1 MKDMNRRK
9 RAEALLS
16 AEKHTL
22 QMIAEGAALPDV
34 LNDLCGGI
42 DDQSPGLMSMVS
54 LVEPDHQHLRPIAGP
69 RVPEGWMRSMTPTAI
84 GPDGACC
91 GTAAF
96 RMKPVVVADIASD
109 PLWDKSRDVA
119 MSYGLRACWSAPL
132 VSTTGD
138 MLGTFDMYYP
148 EPRNPGE
155 NDLTLI
161 ERATQMAR
169 IAIERELVRKALRA
183 SEQGFRLM
191 VEGVKDYAIL
201 MLDTEGR
208 VTSWN
213 AGAERIKGYRE
224 EEILGQHFSRFYP
237 PDEIAQRKPE
247 EVLALAAASGRVEHE
262 GWRLRKD
269 GSRFWAD
276 VVITALRDDEG
287 ALVGF
292 SKVTRDLTSRKQAQ
306 EELRRSETYL
316 AEGQRLSHTGSWAWN
331 VSSGEIFWS
340 QEHFR
345 IFGLDPKKVQPSY
358 PMLLQWIHPED
369 RVSVQ
374 QTFDTAV
381 HEKHAYA
388 MDCRIV
394 CPDAT
399 IKHIHSLAHPLFNAA
414 GELTEYVGTTIDT
427 TEQHEA
433 RTTLEQ
439 AFEEIKELKDRLY
452 HENVALREEMD
463 RASMFDEIIGSS
475 QVVRAVL
482 SRVAKV
488 APMDSTVLV
497 TGETGT
503 GKELIARAIHK
514 RSKRAGQA
522 FVAFNCAGIPPSLT
536 ASELFGHEKGS
547 FTGAQQRRLGRFEL
561 AEAGTIFLDEIG
573 ELPAETQIALLR
585 VIQEREFER
594 VGGSQPIP
602 TDVRVIA
609 ATNRDLQ
616 DAVAAGTFRLDLFY
630 RLNVFPIEVP
640 PLRERKEDVPML
652 LEYFIKR
659 YAAKAGKKI
668 QSIDKKTIELFKA
681 YHWPGN
687 IRELQNVIE
696 RSVIV
701 CEGETFSLDP
711 CWLSTAPVQPYGPT
725 STLAERLDDQERKI
739 IESALVESK
748 GRIAGRFGAATKLGI
763 PSSTLESKIRTLG
776 IKKNHF
782 RPDR

>member
-1 MKDMNRRK
+1 VKDISRRK

-22 QMIAEGAALPDV
+22 QMLAEGAALPDV

-42 DDQSPGLMSMVS
+42 DEQVPGLMSMVW
-54 LVEPDHQHLRPIAGP
+54 LVDPDRQHLRPIAGP
-69 RVPEGWMRSMTPTAI
+69 RVPEGWRRTMTPTAI

-109 PLWDKSRDVA
+109 PLWNKSRDVA
-119 MSYGLRACWSAPL
+119 ISYGLRACWSAPL
-132 VSTTGD
+132 VSTTGY
-138 MLGTFDMYYP
+138 MLGIFDMYYA
-148 EPRNPGE
+148 EPRNPE
-155 NDLTLI
+155 EDDLTLI
-161 ERATQMAR
+161 DRATQMAR
-169 IAIERELVRKALRA
+169 IAIEGERVRKELRA
-183 SEQGFRLM
+183 SEQRFRLM
-191 VEGVKDYAIL
+191 VEGVEDYAIL
-201 MLDTEGR
+201 MLDTDGR

-237 PDEIAQRKPE
+237 PDEVAQGKPQE
-247 EVLALAAASGRVEHE
+247 ILALATATGRVEHE

-287 ALVGF
+287 GLVGF

-306 EELRRSETYL
+306 EELRRSEVYL
-316 AEGQRLSHTGSWAWN
+316 ADGQRLSHTGSWALN

-345 IFGLDPKKVQPSY
+345 IFGLDPEKVQPSY

-381 HEKHAYA
+381 RERRAYA
-388 MDCRIV
+388 MNCRIV
-394 CPDAT
+394 RPDGT

-414 GELTEYVGTTIDT
+414 GALTEYVGTTIDT

-433 RTTLEQ
+433 RATLEQ

-452 HENVALREEMD
+452 HENVALREEID

-475 QVVRAVL
+475 SVVRAVL

-522 FVAFNCAGIPPSLT
+522 FVAFNCAGIPPSLI

-561 AEAGTIFLDEIG
+561 AEGGTIFLDEIG

-594 VGGSQPIP
+594 VGGGQPIP

-640 PLRERKEDVPML
+640 PLRERKEDIPML
-652 LEYFIKR
+652 LECFIKS

-711 CWLSTAPVQPYGPT
+711 CWLSTAPAQPYGPST
-725 STLAERLDDQERKI
+725 TLAERLHDQERKI
-739 IESALVESK
+739 IESALAESK

-782 RPDR
+782 RLDR

>member
-1 MKDMNRRK
+1 
-9 RAEALLS
+9 
-16 AEKHTL
+16 
-22 QMIAEGAALPDV
+22 
-34 LNDLCGGI
+34 
-42 DDQSPGLMSMVS
+42 
-54 LVEPDHQHLRPIAGP
+54 
-69 RVPEGWMRSMTPTAI
+69 
-84 GPDGACC
+84 
-91 GTAAF
+91 
-96 RMKPVVVADIASD
+96 
-109 PLWDKSRDVA
+109 
-119 MSYGLRACWSAPL
+119 
-132 VSTTGD
+132 
-138 MLGTFDMYYP
+138 
-148 EPRNPGE
+148 
-155 NDLTLI
+155 
-161 ERATQMAR
+161 
-169 IAIERELVRKALRA
+169 
-183 SEQGFRLM
+183 
-191 VEGVKDYAIL
+191 
-201 MLDTEGR
+201 
-208 VTSWN
+208 
-213 AGAERIKGYRE
+213 
-224 EEILGQHFSRFYP
+224 
-237 PDEIAQRKPE
+237 
-247 EVLALAAASGRVEHE
+247 
-262 GWRLRKD
+262 
-269 GSRFWAD
+269 
-276 VVITALRDDEG
+276 
-287 ALVGF
+287 
-292 SKVTRDLTSRKQAQ
+292 
-306 EELRRSETYL
+306 
-316 AEGQRLSHTGSWAWN
+316 
-331 VSSGEIFWS
+331 
-340 QEHFR
+340 
-345 IFGLDPKKVQPSY
+345 
-358 PMLLQWIHPED
+358 
-369 RVSVQ
+369 
-374 QTFDTAV
+374 
-381 HEKHAYA
+381 
-388 MDCRIV
+388 MDFRIV
-394 CPDAT
+394 CPDGT